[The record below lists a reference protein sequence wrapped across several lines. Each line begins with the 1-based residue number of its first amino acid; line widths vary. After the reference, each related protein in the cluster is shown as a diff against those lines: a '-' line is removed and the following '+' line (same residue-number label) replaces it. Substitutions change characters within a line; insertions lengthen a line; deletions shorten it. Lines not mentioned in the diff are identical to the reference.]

1 MRKFLV
7 FMMTLALL
15 GSCAL
20 TGYAAQRSVEISDA
34 TAVGDNDIIFLTV
47 SLKGESV
54 GDTMGITYT
63 YDEKVLEAVTEQCE
77 WLKDGILS
85 DFNINGEQGV
95 WAARTA
101 ADLSG
106 DICVLAFRVRSGVKL
121 TNTEVKC
128 DIVIKNGSQTV
139 AELQASGNISGSCT
153 HTYGDWTENGNSGHS
168 RVCTNCGVGQSQSH
182 SWDDGVLS
190 EDSRDPSIN
199 HLTYTCAVCGATKT
213 EEVSVEIE
221 PSIPVFTDP
230 TEPEI
235 TEPEETLE
243 EPYVPGVPDQDYPSN
258 GNTGNGNGDSMPDS
272 GNQSGNGSD
281 GQSGSGSDN
290 QSENISGGQS
300 NSGGQS
306 GSSDQTGG
314 TGDSSENH
322 DHESDGS
329 GSQNTN
335 QTESDEVVC
344 TDPAHDHD
352 RSSDS
357 GSSGDEVDPAE
368 KSRDTVATVIIVI
381 AVIAAVAVIV
391 VYERTKIDKAKKTK
405 N

>member
-1 MRKFLV
+1 MRKILV
-7 FMMTLALL
+7 IIMTLALL

-34 TAVGDNDIIFLTV
+34 VAEGNDIIFLTV

-77 WLKDGILS
+77 WLKDSVLC
-85 DFNINGEQGV
+85 DFSINGEQGV
-95 WAARTA
+95 WAASSA

-106 DICVLAFRVRSGVKL
+106 EICVLAFRVRSGAKL

-128 DIVIKNGSQTV
+128 EIVIKNGSKTV
-139 AELQASGNISGSCT
+139 AELQATGNVSGNCT
-153 HTYGDWTENGNSGHS
+153 HAYGDWTENGNSGHA
-168 RVCTNCGVGQSQSH
+168 RVCKKCGAGQSQSH

-199 HLTYTCAVCGATKT
+199 IKTYTCAICGATKT

-221 PSIPVFTDP
+221 PSIPVFTEA

-243 EPYVPGVPDQDYPSN
+243 EPYVPGVPEQDYPSN
-258 GNTGNGNGDSMPDS
+258 GNSGNGNGDGITGS

-281 GQSGSGSDN
+281 GQTGSGSGN
-290 QSENISGGQS
+290 QSGNISGGQS

-306 GSSDQTGG
+306 GSSNQTGG

-335 QTESDEVVC
+335 QTENDEVVC
-344 TDPAHDHD
+344 TDPNLDH
-352 RSSDS
+352 SADS
-357 GSSGDEVDPAE
+357 GSSSDEVDPVE
-368 KSRDTVATVIIVI
+368 KSRDTVASVIIVI

-391 VYERTKIDKAKKTK
+391 VYERTKINKTGKNKK
-405 N
+405 